1 MTIWQ
6 KESCSSVCCISSRW
20 GIIRILVTSHVK
32 GFTYKTIH
40 ESVLEKIIYNYM
52 CRNNFILPCKSIYNF
67 NFDLKVMRDQPRTEQ
82 LIKRFFWCQWDVVHQ
97 RLYYLHYV
105 KRGEGERARIAPSVS
120 CVQFYQNSQHDNIVS
135 TAWQYCKYSTTAS
148 LVQHDIIFS
157 CKAWQHCVYSKT
169 A

>member
-1 MTIWQ
+1 M
-6 KESCSSVCCISSRW
+6 SAALSSLKCFARETKYLCTEIHLHDHLTKRILQQCLLYFISLRHNLYPKC
-20 GIIRILVTSHVK
+20 LVTSHVK

-82 LIKRFFWCQWDVVHQ
+82 LIKRFFWCQWDAVHQ

-135 TAWQYCKYSTTAS
+135 TA
-148 LVQHDIIFS
+148 
-157 CKAWQHCVYSKT
+157 
-169 A
+169 

>member
-1 MTIWQ
+1 MLQCLLYFILLRHNLYPRNL
-6 KESCSSVCCISSRW
+6 SSE
-20 GIIRILVTSHVK
+20 GL
-32 GFTYKTIH
+32 TYKNMIMKLFWKRQFVITCAGTI
-40 ESVLEKIIYNYM
+40 
-52 CRNNFILPCKSIYNF
+52 FILLCKSFSNF
-67 NFDLKVMRDQPRTEQ
+67 NFDMKVMRDQPRTEQ

-157 CKAWQHCVYSKT
+157 SKAWQHCVYSKT